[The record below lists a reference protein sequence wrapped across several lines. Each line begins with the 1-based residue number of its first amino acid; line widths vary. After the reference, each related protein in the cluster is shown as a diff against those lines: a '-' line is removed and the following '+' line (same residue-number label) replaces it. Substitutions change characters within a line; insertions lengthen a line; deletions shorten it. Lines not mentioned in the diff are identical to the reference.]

1 MTEIQRQLFALRD
14 QAYKDFHKK
23 LIPTIDSNRIIGVR
37 TPVLRSMAKRCAGQ
51 PEMQAFLH
59 ALPHTYYEENNL
71 HAFLLEQI
79 KDYPTLLAEL
89 HAFLPYIDNW
99 ATCDGLR
106 AKCVKKHLA
115 EFLREIRTWLSS
127 ERIYTIR
134 FGLNMLLSFYLDD
147 AFEPEYLLW
156 AAQVQSEEYYVQ
168 MMQAWYFATALAKQ
182 WDSTIGYLQT
192 DRLNLWV
199 HNKTIQKAI
208 ESRRVTDQ
216 HKQYLRTLKR

>member
-1 MTEIQRQLFALRD
+1 
-14 QAYKDFHKK
+14 
-23 LIPTIDSNRIIGVR
+23 
-37 TPVLRSMAKRCAGQ
+37 
-51 PEMQAFLH
+51 
-59 ALPHTYYEENNL
+59 
-71 HAFLLEQI
+71 
-79 KDYPTLLAEL
+79 
-89 HAFLPYIDNW
+89 
-99 ATCDGLR
+99 
-106 AKCVKKHLA
+106 
-115 EFLREIRTWLSS
+115 
-127 ERIYTIR
+127 
-134 FGLNMLLSFYLDD
+134 MLLSFYLDD

>member
-1 MTEIQRQLFALRD
+1 M
-14 QAYKDFHKK
+14 
-23 LIPTIDSNRIIGVR
+23 
-37 TPVLRSMAKRCAGQ
+37 
-51 PEMQAFLH
+51 H

-79 KDYPTLLAEL
+79 TDYPTLLAEL

-99 ATCDGLR
+99 ATCDSLR
-106 AKCVKKHLA
+106 PKCVKKHLP
-115 EFLREIRTWLSS
+115 EFLQEIRGWMQS
-127 ERIYTIR
+127 ERTYTVR
-134 FGLNMLLSFYLDD
+134 FGINMLMSFYLDD
-147 AFEPEYLLW
+147 AFQEEYLSW
-156 AAQVQSEEYYVQ
+156 VAQVQSEEYYVQ

-192 DRLNLWV
+192 GQLSTWV